1 MAFSIITEITKE
13 LTIGFKHTRRAK
25 CVTLMVF
32 RVRTIATVKQ
42 FLQEEHNMKILSILF
57 DGGC

>member
-42 FLQEEHNMKILSILF
+42 FLQEEHNMKI
-57 DGGC
+57 

>member
-1 MAFSIITEITKE
+1 MAVSIITEITKE
-13 LTIGFKHTRRAK
+13 LTFGFKRTSRAK

-42 FLQEEHNMKILSILF
+42 FLQEEHNMKI
-57 DGGC
+57 